1 MIVVTDSGPLIHLAA
16 VNQFR
21 LLNQFFQ
28 LLLITPQVHEEVVT
42 QGAGRAG
49 SLELQQ
55 ALQEKWIAVE
65 NVADRALIERL
76 TVPNISKTD
85 ATVIAAALLHHATL
99 LLADDIAVRTV
110 AMREGLSVMGTI
122 GILVHARLEGII
134 DRLQPVLDQLRASGF
149 YLDPAGHVYQDA
161 LRRVQER

>member
-21 LLNQFFQ
+21 LLHQFFQ
-28 LLLITPQVHEEVVT
+28 LLLITPQVHEEVIT

-55 ALQEKWIAVE
+55 ALQEKWITVE
-65 NVADRALIERL
+65 EVADRALIDRL

-85 ATVIAAALLHHATL
+85 ATVIATALVHHATL

-110 AMREGLSVMGTI
+110 AMREGRGGSGWLDRVGPFLSGAWRFADYAAGCRV
-122 GILVHARLEGII
+122 VRL
-134 DRLQPVLDQLRASGF
+134 S
-149 YLDPAGHVYQDA
+149 
-161 LRRVQER
+161 